1 MTQPMFVSKTGRL
14 VMIGLILVLTLAA
27 CAGNTSQNSND
38 LNSAARGALGA
49 QNALPKGQ
57 APAEAAALAAAP
69 APAVSNSGAP
79 IEEPAPQA
87 AESNR
92 APAAALTVP
101 DAAPAAPL
109 AAKAAVAVDTTLPV
123 EPKVGARAPEFS
135 MQTLDGKTVSQVDLL
150 GSPVVISYW
159 ATWCIPC
166 KQELPILQRLAQEY
180 SSRGLVVLTVNAL
193 DQDDLDKVQTMTAEL
208 GMSFPVLLDQDKAF
222 SNAYQAM
229 FFPSTYYIQPNG
241 VIQAIKLGDS
251 SEADM
256 RAKIESLL
264 AGQ

>member
-1 MTQPMFVSKTGRL
+1 MFVSKPGRL
-14 VMIGLILVLTLAA
+14 LLIGLILTLTLTA
-27 CAGNTSQNSND
+27 CAGNSSQNSND
-38 LNSAARGALGA
+38 LLSASAGGALYA
-49 QNALPKGQ
+49 QNNLPKGQ
-57 APAEAAALAAAP
+57 PAGQPVAQPENQAPNAPAQMEPQPEQPLAAADP
-69 APAVSNSGAP
+69 NLAG
-79 IEEPAPQA
+79 
-87 AESNR
+87 
-92 APAAALTVP
+92 APAAAITAP
-101 DAAPAAPL
+101 DAAPL
-109 AAKAAVAVDTTLPV
+109 AAKVAVAVDTSLPM

-135 MQTLDGKTVSQVDLL
+135 MQTLDGKTVSLADLL
-150 GSPVVISYW
+150 GSPVVVSYW

-193 DQDDLDKVQTMTAEL
+193 DQDDLEKVQAMTAEL

-241 VIQAIKLGDS
+241 VIQSIKLGDS